1 MKSICT
7 ILPRISRGFS
17 TQLRPYMHEPTSDLF
32 KKYMVYK
39 FFTPEG
45 LIKNSER
52 LLNTMYTFIG
62 TLLCREITS
71 RQAGDGNM
79 GEGICRWPK
88 RARGRNRNRSTEEI
102 WYKPHH

>member
-1 MKSICT
+1 MKSIGA
-7 ILPRISRGFS
+7 ILPGISRAFG

-62 TLLCREITS
+62 IALCRKVT
-71 RQAGDGNM
+71 
-79 GEGICRWPK
+79 C
-88 RARGRNRNRSTEEI
+88 
-102 WYKPHH
+102 